1 MNNYL
6 LQTLIFLRGDLIKT
20 AKQGKT
26 IQYKQLM
33 RRYKIPRGT
42 PNGLGIGWLIGYVS
56 EYESEHG
63 RPLLSSIVVSSGRR
77 DKLYPKGFPSPGF
90 LRIDSIS
97 GIKKR
102 KAGDNRVLSPN
113 EKLFISQCQMV
124 AWNYWRRKK
133 LPKRSLMDFLNR

>member
-6 LQTLIFLRGDLIKT
+6 LQTLIFLRGELIKT

-26 IQYKQLM
+26 ISYKKLM

-42 PNGLGIGWLIGYVS
+42 PNGLGIGWQIGYVS

-63 RPLLSSIVVSSGRR
+63 RPLLSAIVVGSGHRTR
-77 DKLYPKGFPSPGF
+77 LYPKGLPSPGF

-97 GIKKR
+97 GIKRR
-102 KAGDNRVLSPN
+102 KASDIRALNAK
-113 EKLFISQCQMV
+113 EKQFIFQCQKDV
-124 AWNYWRRKK
+124 WKYWQRRN
-133 LPKRSLMDFLNR
+133 LPKKHW